1 MKIKITGTV
10 NIESEFNDNI
20 FNDNIGGLNS
30 LATNREYTKP
40 MVQTWY
46 YTNINNFDLWIKD
59 KDIPIPVTY
68 SNKLFS
74 TEPLGLYIVKRYN
87 IRYENRFKLNALL
100 RYILTSESE
109 HIIANKD
116 EIAELINEHLQNTES
131 YGEDFILRYVYFIPK
146 SVLDY
151 YKILETNSFLIAR
164 SLSEMSEYE
173 STRGLKDNIKKL
185 VIELT
190 YLNDNNEDLHF
201 KALGTDVVLKSSG
214 KYGNRGIIVKLKNGY
229 GDIIDYDVFQKDE
242 FLATGLIND
251 VVDSK
256 YTDKIAEVGMAR
268 IKQRA
273 EWMKYVIEHDI
284 SLHKLNA
291 YIVNE
296 ETSKIKLDKEEVTL
310 YKDAFKTLKD
320 LIP

>member
-109 HIIANKD
+109 HIITNKD
-116 EIAELINEHLQNTES
+116 EVAELINEHLQNTEN

-190 YLNDNNEDLHF
+190 YKSDNNDSITF
-201 KALGTDVVLKSSG
+201 KALGTDVTLKSFG
-214 KYGNRGIIVKLKNGY
+214 KYGNRGITVKLKNGY

-256 YTDKIAEVGMAR
+256 YTDKIAEVGMTR

-296 ETSKIKLDKEEVTL
+296 ETAKLKLDKEEVTL